1 MSRSVIHKVI
11 GLLAA
16 VVVGIAVN
24 AGAAVAQNA
33 SPLPNDPNAH
43 GYIGLC
49 DQAGHNV
56 TGGSINTQP
65 FIWKAVSSV
74 QAPAAFQGYGE
85 NVDLVA
91 YQPRP
96 QVNPGE
102 WSGQDLT
109 AAAFYPVPSTPVA
122 QATYLDEPLSAFIQA
137 FPPMV
142 DGLYVLRMHYGKL
155 NYGLYNATYPSTTIQ
170 VTGDRWSVISGGL
183 VDCSAKGISYE
194 KLTGVAKPSQYLP
207 RAAPSG
213 EHIVPSGASTGP
225 ISASPSS
232 VGPGGSPASPGSVSA
247 ISPAANTHSTGSSMT
262 WLVWLLVGVVA
273 LLGAVVFLLSR
284 RPRAGPKS

>member
-1 MSRSVIHKVI
+1 M
-11 GLLAA
+11 LAA
-16 VVVGIAVN
+16 AVLVLAGN
-24 AGAAVAQNA
+24 AGTAAARNT
-33 SPLPNDPNAH
+33 SPLPTDPNAH

-74 QAPAAFQGYGE
+74 QAPTAFQGYGE

-122 QATYLDEPLSAFIQA
+122 QATYMDEPLSAFIQA

-155 NYGLYNATYPSTTIQ
+155 NYGLYNQTYPSTTIQ
-170 VTGDRWSVISGGL
+170 VTGDRWSVVSGGI

-194 KLTGVAKPSQYLP
+194 KLTGVAKPNQYLP

-213 EHIVPSGASTGP
+213 EHLAPSGAATGP

-232 VGPGGSPASPGSVSA
+232 VAPNGTPLSPGSAGA
-247 ISPAANTHSTGSSMT
+247 ISPVASTHSTSSSMT
-262 WLVWLLVGVVA
+262 WLVWLLVGVVVI
-273 LLGAVVFLLSR
+273 LGAVVFLLSR
-284 RPRAGPKS
+284 RQRAAPKS